1 MAGWTPAHT
10 RVLAEAASKPAHPAP
25 VTRRMAVRTSPLPGR
40 GEGPYRT
47 VNRDRVIQASSAPP
61 GARQQWELYRVREE
75 SRDLEHR
82 GAVWKAY
89 VRFVRIQA
97 LGGDV
102 SRIHY
107 EHEEADKARLA
118 EVVKRIRRDWM
129 AWQRIRN
136 LGGTGQTI
144 HQMAGSVLH
153 HTLVDGDCFIT
164 RRRAER
170 GPVFDLHP
178 GDSLAETS
186 YSREARADGLMRQLG
201 VEVDKHLR
209 PMAFYFGDGGY
220 MSRQLW
226 GFHSYAGTSI
236 KEKRIDAARVL
247 HLRDRSGEVTAVRGW
262 PLCTGVIEEI
272 ARLEEWYGA
281 LVRSATLRAA
291 IGIAL
296 EKDPLLGSVGDLGGG
311 LAPSDM
317 NVHAVGS
324 DEYDP
329 NARTYGA
336 QDVRPYQEF
345 AIRGGSLME
354 LLPGYKPHNIGSGA
368 PTSQEAQ
375 AIGML
380 ERRVCAGLRV
390 TAATLLGDYAAL
402 SFSAGQLSHQ
412 QERQGIED
420 HQALLT
426 DQFYPHVFTE
436 FLMARWLGY
445 VDEFGLKPDEDLML
459 LRYPRFALRKYQTV
473 DKQRLV
479 GPIIKA
485 WESGILTYGE
495 LRAEL
500 GYAGANVDE
509 VIAEWKENRRMLG
522 LPEVPSA
529 GGGGMMNGDGPPEKE
544 DDDPDKAEKEGD
556 DEDN

>member
-1 MAGWTPAHT
+1 MSGWTPKHT
-10 RVLAEAASKPAHPAP
+10 RVLAEAASKSAHQAP
-25 VTRRMAVRTSPLPGR
+25 VPRRMAVRTSPLPGR

-118 EVVKRIRRDWM
+118 DVVKRIRRDWM

-236 KEKRIDAARVL
+236 EEKRIDAARVL

-329 NARTYGA
+329 NARTYGE

-345 AIRGGSLME
+345 AIRGGTLME
-354 LLPGYKPHNIGSGA
+354 LLAGYKPHRIDTGA

-402 SFSAGQLSHQ
+402 SFSGGQLSHQ

-436 FLMARWLGY
+436 FLMARWLGLRRR
-445 VDEFGLKPDEDLML
+445 VRLEAGRGSEAAAVSAVLAQEISDRRSATTRAPDAQGIRRRHPHVCRTSGRTWLCGRE
-459 LRYPRFALRKYQTV
+459 PRGSHPGMAGESPRPWVAGIPGSPQP
-473 DKQRLV
+473 DP
-479 GPIIKA
+479 GP
-485 WESGILTYGE
+485 GDD
-495 LRAEL
+495 
-500 GYAGANVDE
+500 GAPNNPD
-509 VIAEWKENRRMLG
+509 
-522 LPEVPSA
+522 
-529 GGGGMMNGDGPPEKE
+529 KE
-544 DDDPDKAEKEGD
+544 DDDGE
-556 DEDN
+556 DE